1 MPLYRVSLVR
11 EQTIPVTVRANSKE
25 DAAAL
30 AEDLYDKDILDDGF
44 GSESDGY
51 DSDLTR
57 VYEATAY
64 DDRGTVYD
72 ADSIKHKPSDD
83 ARRYVADILRLATK
97 QIPDAEIGSIG
108 DCHPSDEDVISVA
121 TEPPSGD
128 LGSWYEAGQLLADG
142 FRFVRI
148 NSALELTRDHVS
160 SRINPSNWDGW
171 CRLSDAL
178 GFRNLWVLKD
188 WMAGIGVE
196 SDMPLVVAV
205 PRIAGTLD

>member
-72 ADSIKHKPSDD
+72 ADSIKHKLSDE

-128 LGSWYEAGQLLADG
+128 LGSRYEAGQLLADG
-142 FRFVRI
+142 FPLRPDQLRFGAYEGSREQSDQPVQLGRLVP
-148 NSALELTRDHVS
+148 ALGCARLPELVGVERL
-160 SRINPSNWDGW
+160 DGW
-171 CRLSDAL
+171 HRS
-178 GFRNLWVLKD
+178 
-188 WMAGIGVE
+188 
-196 SDMPLVVAV
+196 
-205 PRIAGTLD
+205 